1 MYKNKKRSNSERFIY
16 INYCLFIAS
25 NCSSNNPAPAAS
37 INGAIIKVPNIIVIY
52 TAPFDLFYLIIL
64 LYIQIIKRSL
74 P

>member
-25 NCSSNNPAPAAS
+25 NCSSNNPAPTAS

-52 TAPFDLFYLIIL
+52 IAPFDLFYLIIL